1 MTSTDQNDDQSQP
14 WMNSDAG
21 PTPQSDMGVPAPSGD
36 QVPDVN
42 ASPTPYGIPASS
54 NSVAPGGQESTPQ
67 NAMDISGATSVPQ
80 QQGPPQVARYLSG
93 ADAAPRQVVQALE
106 KQVDPQNTMDQNER
120 TLRTIDAAAQDSPD
134 VANGV
139 MQYYKANYRSYSAAT
154 AAALAKGANPEV
166 VAKNFNAAQSYVPD
180 GNRVT
185 MAPSK
190 SGGYAVQVH
199 TLGGESQTYDVSPEQ
214 LNQFVHPG
222 SKEGAWDNLIRPDTP
237 DQVNQVMQQLQGSA
251 GRDIENLKAAGATKQ
266 MPATGAQPYNNPDMA
281 TPGQGSGGQPY
292 VSPGGTPIPQTEGAF
307 GGPPPAGEAPL
318 GANVTVA
325 PPPAPPPAPP
335 VEPWPAPV
343 GEEAFAGNVPD
354 QPQGVQRLNPF
365 NPNNVPVIATTTP
378 GRATYHNI
386 KNPGK
391 NGGETAIRDY
401 EPSTTTFRPIQQPT
415 AQIQRNQGPAPDFH
429 GGVPQSNVNTTARA
443 PSDTPESRELRNTS
457 TNNRILAERYDQ
469 TVSQLQRD
477 LIKQVNPATGQN
489 WTPDDAMKAAVKSV
503 QSRGMQ
509 RPTNTPAAA
518 APANVQD
525 NGQQPAAPGG
535 RRAISPN
542 QRGAEQLPANV
553 VDSLEEGMGTKL
565 ANGQVWTLKNG
576 QPVQVQ

>member
-1 MTSTDQNDDQSQP
+1 MTSTDQDDDQGQP

-21 PTPQSDMGVPAPSGD
+21 PTPQSDMGIPAPTSSGD

-42 ASPTPYGIPASS
+42 ASPTPSGIPASS

-80 QQGPPQVARYLSG
+80 QQGPPQIARYLSG

-106 KQVDPQNTMDQNER
+106 KQVDPQDTMDQNER

-222 SKEGAWDNLIRPDTP
+222 STEGAWDNLIRPDTP

-251 GRDIENLKAAGATKQ
+251 GRDIENLKAVGATKQ
-266 MPATGAQPYNNPDMA
+266 ISATNAQPYNNPDMA

-307 GGPPPAGEAPL
+307 GGPPPAGEAPM
-318 GANVTVA
+318 GANVT
-325 PPPAPPPAPP
+325 PASTTPT
-335 VEPWPAPV
+335 VEAAPAPV

-378 GRATYHNI
+378 GHATYHNI
-386 KNPGK
+386 KNP

-401 EPSTTTFRPIQQPT
+401 EPSTTTLSPIQQPT
-415 AQIQRNQGPAPDFH
+415 AQIQRGQGPAADFH
-429 GGVPQSNVNTTARA
+429 GGVPIAAEPKPVNPEADTAADKNARA
-443 PSDTPESRELRNTS
+443 QLENDRLQAQHY
-457 TNNRILAERYDQ
+457 NN
-469 TVSQLQRD
+469 TVSGL
-477 LIKQVNPATGQN
+477 LGKTNPATGVN
-489 WTPDDAMKAAVKSV
+489 YTVPEAVAAVKAL
-503 QSRGMQ
+503 GMN
-509 RPTNTPAAA
+509 RTN
-518 APANVQD
+518 
-525 NGQQPAAPGG
+525 
-535 RRAISPN
+535 
-542 QRGAEQLPANV
+542 AER
-553 VDSLEEGMGTKL
+553 K
-565 ANGQVWTLKNG
+565 
-576 QPVQVQ
+576 